1 VIAFE
6 TSVRI
11 ARPVEEVFALVGD
24 PLRFPRWNSA
34 VKTVRLTTGQQGE
47 VGSTYLME
55 RDLPTGRGEN
65 QLEVFARR
73 PPNEFAI
80 RTLSGPTPFIYR
92 YRLSADAGATV
103 LELDAEVKLPG
114 PAALLGPVAARGVK
128 RGVDANLAALK
139 AILE

>member
-1 VIAFE
+1 VIAFG

-11 ARPVEEVFALVGD
+11 ERPIEEVFALVSD
-24 PLRFPRWNSA
+24 PLQFPRWNSA
-34 VKTVRLTTGQQGE
+34 VETVRLATGHQGE

-55 RDLPTGRGEN
+55 RDLPTGRAEN

-73 PPNEFAI
+73 PPDEFSI
-80 RTLSGPTPFIYR
+80 RTLSGPTPFVYR
-92 YRLSADAGATV
+92 YELSAEPGATL

>member
-1 VIAFE
+1 MIAFE

-11 ARPVEEVFALVGD
+11 ALPVEEVFALVAD

-34 VKTVRLTTGQQGE
+34 VQTVRLATGQQGE
-47 VGSTYLME
+47 VGSTYLMG
-55 RDLPTGRGEN
+55 RDLPTGRAEN

-73 PPNEFAI
+73 PPSEFAI
-80 RTLSGPTPFIYR
+80 RTLSGPTPFVYR
-92 YRLSADAGATV
+92 YRLSTEPGATL